1 MSDVKMRVK
10 YFEEVKL
17 FDFIEDYKAFI
28 NKCHQE
34 FEMSDEEKESLKIVI
49 INDGDNMDIENE
61 QDFKD
66 NLDAIENNEL
76 VCILTSSGKKKKP
89 EPSKVNFSC
98 DNNNMDSLENPQLSK
113 VSTAESKIM
122 NSEILNKLND
132 IKIPEIDYS
141 KITQSHQLENEKCKS
156 QILEEVKKIYQVL
169 EKEIKNKIKTSINDI
184 KAFLM
189 GVGNDLSGNTTELNK
204 LKNIITNN
212 ISDIQSNNEKIN
224 EQLLETIK
232 REIKE
237 NINASVNKTNELENQ
252 IKRLNE
258 IIKELKELIQNQ
270 NKIIQS
276 LNKKEEK
283 KHFFGAQFLDGNFIF
298 SYYYEDL
305 MKMKELKLKIKL
317 LNSGTLPWPKQ
328 LFIYGVNEQKTLG
341 VKQCINPYDEIL
353 PNQLITIPISINL
366 NKIKNENCEFNL
378 SLKLIY
384 INSNIPIKQN
394 QLQLQLNVKMSKQ
407 ENDIFENFS
416 KTLNPPPKNME
427 RFPNKIMNEGFNKKD
442 DNNFNN
448 KGGNNNKFG
457 QGLMEDN
464 EDSEDVSKKTVSKKL
479 NKNQNLIE
487 KYFQKIK
494 DKLEE
499 DYNFSNEGWDDE
511 KLKSKIEENLN
522 QDIIKLIEQDE
533 IEGIRSIAEKIGE
546 DLLI

>member
-1 MSDVKMRVK
+1 MRVK
-10 YFEEVKL
+10 YFEEEKL

-49 INDGDNMDIENE
+49 INDGDNMDIEKE

-66 NLDAIENNEL
+66 NLDAIDNNEL

-89 EPSKVNFSC
+89 EPQKVNFSNN
-98 DNNNMDSLENPQLSK
+98 NNNMDSLENPQLSK
-113 VSTAESKIM
+113 VMRADSNST

-141 KITQSHQLENEKCKS
+141 KITQSFQLENEKCKN
-156 QILEEVKKIYQVL
+156 QILEEVTKIYQIL

-184 KAFLM
+184 KAFLI
-189 GVGNDLSGNTTELNK
+189 GVGNDLTGNNNELNN
-204 LKNIITNN
+204 LKAIITNN
-212 ISDIQSNNEKIN
+212 ISDIQSKNEKVN
-224 EQLLETIK
+224 NQLLENIK

-237 NINASVNKTNELENQ
+237 NINPADNKTNELENQ
-252 IKRLNE
+252 IKNLNE
-258 IIKELKELIQNQ
+258 TIKELKELIQNQ

-276 LNKKEEK
+276 INKKEEK
-283 KHFFGAQFLDGNFIF
+283 QKFVGAQFVDGNFIL

-305 MKMKELKLKIKL
+305 MKMKELKLKIKI
-317 LNSGTLPWPKQ
+317 LNNGTLPWPKQ
-328 LFIYGVNEQKTLG
+328 LILFGMNEQKNLG

-353 PNQLITIPISINL
+353 PNQIITIPISINL
-366 NKIKNENCEFNL
+366 NKIKNENCVLNL
-378 SLKLIY
+378 SLKLY
-384 INSNIPIKQN
+384 YSNNPIKQN

-407 ENDIFENFS
+407 ENDVSENLL
-416 KTLNPPPKNME
+416 KTLNPPPTNME
-427 RFPNKIMNEGFNKKD
+427 RFKNQIVSQGFNKKD

-464 EDSEDVSKKTVSKKL
+464 EDSEDVSNKTVSKNL
-479 NKNQNLIE
+479 NKNKNLIK

-511 KLKSKIEENLN
+511 KLKSKIEENLT
-522 QDIIKLIEQDE
+522 QDIIKLLEQDE
-533 IEGIRSIAEKIGE
+533 MEGIKSIVENIGE

>member
-1 MSDVKMRVK
+1 MRVK
-10 YFEEVKL
+10 YFEEEKL

-49 INDGDNMDIENE
+49 INDGDNMDIEKE

-66 NLDAIENNEL
+66 NLDAIDNNEL

-89 EPSKVNFSC
+89 EPQKVNFS
-98 DNNNMDSLENPQLSK
+98 NNNNN
-113 VSTAESKIM
+113 M

-141 KITQSHQLENEKCKS
+141 KITQSFQLENEKCKN
-156 QILEEVKKIYQVL
+156 QILEEVTKIYQIL

-184 KAFLM
+184 KAFLI
-189 GVGNDLSGNTTELNK
+189 GVGNDLTGNNNELNN
-204 LKNIITNN
+204 LKAIITNN
-212 ISDIQSNNEKIN
+212 ISDIQSKNEKVN
-224 EQLLETIK
+224 NQLLENIK

-237 NINASVNKTNELENQ
+237 NINPADNKTNELENQ
-252 IKRLNE
+252 IKNLNE
-258 IIKELKELIQNQ
+258 TIKELKELIQNQ

-276 LNKKEEK
+276 INKKEEK
-283 KHFFGAQFLDGNFIF
+283 QKFVGAQFVDGNFIL

-305 MKMKELKLKIKL
+305 MKMKELKLKIKI
-317 LNSGTLPWPKQ
+317 LNNGTLPWPKQ
-328 LFIYGVNEQKTLG
+328 LILFGMNEQKNLG

-353 PNQLITIPISINL
+353 PNQIITIPISINL
-366 NKIKNENCEFNL
+366 NKIKNENCVLNL
-378 SLKLIY
+378 SLKLY
-384 INSNIPIKQN
+384 YSNNPIKQN

-407 ENDIFENFS
+407 ENDVSENLL
-416 KTLNPPPKNME
+416 KTLNPPPTNME
-427 RFPNKIMNEGFNKKD
+427 RFKNQIVSEGFNKKD

-464 EDSEDVSKKTVSKKL
+464 ENSEDVSNKTVSKNL
-479 NKNQNLIE
+479 NKNEGLVG

-499 DYNFSNEGWDDE
+499 DYNFSNKGWDDE
-511 KLKSKIEENLN
+511 KLKSKIEENLT
-522 QDIIKLIEQDE
+522 QDIIKLLEQDE
-533 IEGIRSIAEKIGE
+533 MEGIKSIVENIGE

>member
-89 EPSKVNFSC
+89 EPQKVNFSC

-113 VSTAESKIM
+113 VITGESKIM

-141 KITQSHQLENEKCKS
+141 KIIQSFQLENEKCKS
-156 QILEEVKKIYQVL
+156 QILEEVRKINQEF
-169 EKEIKNKIKTSINDI
+169 EKEIKNKIKTNVNDI
-184 KAFLM
+184 KSFLI
-189 GVGNDLSGNTTELNK
+189 GVRNDILGINNELN
-204 LKNIITNN
+204 NIKSN
-212 ISDIQSNNEKIN
+212 ISNVQSNNEKLN
-224 EQLLETIK
+224 KELLETIK

-252 IKRLNE
+252 IKSLNE
-258 IIKELKELIQNQ
+258 KIKEMKEEIQNK
-270 NKIIQS
+270 NTIIQS
-276 LNKKEEK
+276 KNQKEVKEK
-283 KHFFGAQFLDGNFIF
+283 FLGAHFLDGNFIF

-328 LFIYGVNEQKTLG
+328 LIIFGLNEQKNLG
-341 VKQCINPYDEIL
+341 IKQYINPNDEIL

-378 SLKLIY
+378 FLKLFY
-384 INSNIPIKQN
+384 SNIPIKQN

-407 ENDIFENFS
+407 ENDISENFS

-533 IEGIRSIAEKIGE
+533 IEGIRSIAESIGE